1 MHELSDE
8 EYEAA
13 TARGKILLE
22 TEPHATAARY
32 DRSAGVLVIDLE
44 AGSSLE
50 VKVSLLQDL
59 EGASPA
65 DLGEI
70 EIHGQGSNLHWPR
83 LNADLYV
90 PSLAKGIYGTRAWMS
105 RLSDR
110 TTE

>member
-1 MHELSDE
+1 MYELSDE

-13 TARGKILLE
+13 TARGKIMRE
-22 TEPHATAARY
+22 TDPHATAARY
-32 DRSAGVLVIDLE
+32 DRNAGVLVVDLE
-44 AGSSLE
+44 DGSDLE
-50 VKVSLLQDL
+50 VKVALLQAL
-59 EGASPA
+59 QGASPD
-65 DLGEI
+65 DLEEI

-110 TTE
+110 TIE